1 MENLGVVN
9 KSWKRVEGIEYIN
22 IMRGSV
28 LGNPFK
34 MVDDNPLERKRV
46 IEEYRQYLWKK
57 LNEKDN
63 SVKAEILIIA
73 SKTNPIRLV
82 CCCKPDDCHGDV
94 IVNCIKWLRDT
105 HRVFRTTS
113 KDAHEYDQFAGY
125 DPDCSIFNEI

>member
-22 IMRGSV
+22 IMRGSI

-34 MVDDNPLERKRV
+34 MVDESPLERKRV

-73 SKTNPIRLV
+73 SKTNPVRLV
-82 CCCKPDDCHGDV
+82 CCCKPLDCHGDV

>member
-63 SVKAEILIIA
+63 S
-73 SKTNPIRLV
+73 
-82 CCCKPDDCHGDV
+82 PDNNGYQYSAFSNTYCH
-94 IVNCIKWLRDT
+94 KR
-105 HRVFRTTS
+105 
-113 KDAHEYDQFAGY
+113 
-125 DPDCSIFNEI
+125 